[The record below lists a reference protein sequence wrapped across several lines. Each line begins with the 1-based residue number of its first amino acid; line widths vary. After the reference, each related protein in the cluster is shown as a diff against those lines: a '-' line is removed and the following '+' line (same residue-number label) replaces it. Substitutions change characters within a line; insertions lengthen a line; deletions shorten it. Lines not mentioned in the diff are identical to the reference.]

1 MRQKLEAWLES
12 LSEYYERL
20 RVPYLILLALLIIML
35 GSLACSKAS
44 HEKLSTAQPAP
55 SVTMPATVTN
65 ETKNPFTDLAAA
77 AQKGKPVYE
86 ANCSYCHGVTGASDG
101 PFQPKPPVI
110 NSGETTKATDGALY
124 LVVRNGK
131 GKSMP
136 PMKRMTDEEIWQ
148 AIAYVRTLEKK

>member
-1 MRQKLEAWLES
+1 
-12 LSEYYERL
+12 
-20 RVPYLILLALLIIML
+20 
-35 GSLACSKAS
+35 
-44 HEKLSTAQPAP
+44 
-55 SVTMPATVTN
+55 MPATVTN
-65 ETKNPFTDLAAA
+65 ETKNPYTDLAAA

-110 NSGETTKATDGALY
+110 NSGAATKASDGELF

-148 AIAYVRTLEKK
+148 AVAYVRTLEKK